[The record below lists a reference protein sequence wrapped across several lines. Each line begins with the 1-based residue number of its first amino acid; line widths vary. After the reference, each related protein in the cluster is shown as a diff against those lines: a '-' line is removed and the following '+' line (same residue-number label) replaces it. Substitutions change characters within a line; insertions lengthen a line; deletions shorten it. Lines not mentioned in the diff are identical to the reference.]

1 MEAHG
6 VWEGGFRTRLDD
18 GRGHMVTVDLPPD
31 EDGMDAGTSS
41 LELMVL
47 SLAGCITT
55 IFGLVAQRRKL
66 RFVDMRVALGAERPK
81 GAPTIQRVAGT
92 LEVRTEASS
101 EEVETALRVTLRI
114 CPVGVLFEQAHV
126 PVQVVAR
133 VLAPSLGSAV
143 REAAP
148 SPADL
153 VTSEPITSQP
163 ALRPG
168 AHPRG

>member
-18 GRGHMVTVDLPPD
+18 GRAHTVTVDLPVE
-31 EDGMDAGTSS
+31 EDGTDAGTSS

-66 RFVDMRVALGAERPK
+66 KFVDLRVALRAERPK
-81 GAPTIQRVAGT
+81 GAPTIERVVGT
-92 LEVRTEASS
+92 LEVRTEAAR
-101 EEVETALRVTLRI
+101 EEVETALGVTLRI
-114 CPVGVLFEQAHV
+114 CPVGVLFERAHV
-126 PVQVVAR
+126 PVQVLAR
-133 VLAPSLGSAV
+133 VLAPSPGNLV
-143 REAAP
+143 RAATAP
-148 SPADL
+148 TVL
-153 VTSEPITSQP
+153 VAGEPISAQP
-163 ALRPG
+163 ALPPG